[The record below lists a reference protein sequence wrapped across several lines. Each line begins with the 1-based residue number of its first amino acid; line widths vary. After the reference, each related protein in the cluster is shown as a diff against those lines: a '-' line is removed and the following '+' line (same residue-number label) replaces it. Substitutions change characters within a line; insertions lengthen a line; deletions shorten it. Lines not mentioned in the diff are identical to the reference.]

1 MLGRFVRRFGKKRRR
16 RLRAGDGAK
25 WPRCF
30 PAGTEDVIVCTES
43 PLDEVKRDIAYLQGR
58 YDYLLEY
65 VQDVAHSH
73 NMLAGR
79 LHSLKWR
86 LVELRDE
93 FEAHLEASGKLMAE
107 FEEIQKSLASAQR
120 MLQLVEVVL

>member
-1 MLGRFVRRFGKKRRR
+1 MLEMWSFLQISSGHVVFRLARRM
-16 RLRAGDGAK
+16 
-25 WPRCF
+25 
-30 PAGTEDVIVCTES
+30 IVCTES

-73 NMLAGR
+73 SMLAGR

-93 FEAHLEASGKLMAE
+93 FEGHLEASGKLMAE

-120 MLQLVEVVL
+120 MLQLVPGTP